1 MELGY
6 EKDRDDKSESE
17 SQSIKGNLIGNQED
31 QCADEPEE
39 EKTFKQER
47 GAAANQEPDESI
59 LSQSA
64 SS

>member
-39 EKTFKQER
+39 VKTFMQER
-47 GAAANQEPDESI
+47 GTAENQEPDDSI